1 MYETRKTSTIRRSAG
16 WLLAVVF
23 ALSLC
28 WQQALASPAEEKT
41 VIPLGKAVG
50 IKLFADGVLVVGLTE
65 NSDCPARQ
73 CGLREGDIITAVSG
87 RHISS
92 TEQVQAL
99 LQTNGGEP
107 LALTVHRGQRTLSM
121 TACPVQNSSGTWQLG
136 AWIRDSMAGIGT
148 LTYYDPSTGQYGALG
163 HGITDVDTAQLM
175 PLSSGSIMETTVKAV
190 KKGVKGDPGELK
202 GDFSVQRDV
211 GTVTVNSD
219 GGIFG
224 TVADAGFLTG
234 GTPVPVASPSQVKTG
249 RATILAT
256 VHGDDTAE
264 YTVDIVRVYG
274 DGASTRNMLLH
285 ITDQRLLD
293 ATGGIV
299 QGMSGS
305 PIIQDGKLIGAVTH
319 VFVSDPT
326 QGYGLY
332 VDWMLSQ
339 MQGTSADQ

>member
-28 WQQALASPAEEKT
+28 WQQALASPAAEKT

-50 IKLFADGVLVVGLTE
+50 I
-65 NSDCPARQ
+65 NRDCPARQ

-190 KKGVKGDPGELK
+190 KKG
-202 GDFSVQRDV
+202 R
-211 GTVTVNSD
+211 
-219 GGIFG
+219 
-224 TVADAGFLTG
+224 
-234 GTPVPVASPSQVKTG
+234 
-249 RATILAT
+249 
-256 VHGDDTAE
+256 
-264 YTVDIVRVYG
+264 
-274 DGASTRNMLLH
+274 
-285 ITDQRLLD
+285 
-293 ATGGIV
+293 
-299 QGMSGS
+299 QG
-305 PIIQDGKLIGAVTH
+305 
-319 VFVSDPT
+319 
-326 QGYGLY
+326 
-332 VDWMLSQ
+332 
-339 MQGTSADQ
+339 

>member
-121 TACPVQNSSGTWQLG
+121 TACPVQNSGGTWQLG

-190 KKGVKGDPGELK
+190 KKGVKGDP
-202 GDFSVQRDV
+202 VQRDV

-305 PIIQDGKLIGAVTH
+305 PILQNGRIVGAVTH
-319 VFVSDPT
+319 VLLNDPT
-326 QGYGLY
+326 RGYGIFLEN
-332 VDWMLSQ
+332 MLS
-339 MQGTSADQ
+339 MAG